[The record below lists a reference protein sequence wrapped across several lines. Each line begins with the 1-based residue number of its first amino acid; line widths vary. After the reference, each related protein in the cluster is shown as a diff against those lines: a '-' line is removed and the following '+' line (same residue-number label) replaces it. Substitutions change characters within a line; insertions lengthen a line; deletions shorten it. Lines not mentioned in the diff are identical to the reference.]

1 VHSLSTVKL
10 YLSLSLCLF
19 LFFVDLDLT
28 VQHRAVDKSVRGTL
42 SAGSWNGLNTEPSND
57 ASLTHRMHVFR
68 VRLLH
73 FVNSFHDYIMTRVNR
88 DLIVGLLLCYLNAVV
103 RPILQH

>member
-1 VHSLSTVKL
+1 
-10 YLSLSLCLF
+10 
-19 LFFVDLDLT
+19 
-28 VQHRAVDKSVRGTL
+28 
-42 SAGSWNGLNTEPSND
+42 
-57 ASLTHRMHVFR
+57 MHVFR